1 MSIDLYLL
9 PINQSSS
16 ERDDKHSR
24 ESSKLKKKKKI
35 ELLGLL
41 YILVP

>member
-24 ESSKLKKKKKI
+24 EFSKLKKKKI